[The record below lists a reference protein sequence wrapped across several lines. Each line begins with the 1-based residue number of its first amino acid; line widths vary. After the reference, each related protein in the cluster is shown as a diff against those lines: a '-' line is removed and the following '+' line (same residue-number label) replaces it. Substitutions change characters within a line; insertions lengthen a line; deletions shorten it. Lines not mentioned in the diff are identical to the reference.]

1 MLLAAYSVLISQER
15 VGAHDRAILAAQP
28 RRQPLQTGTG
38 ETRVPTYKILLH
50 CSASKRPSLQILEA
64 DDDLAAELVA
74 EDLLVAG
81 GDTIGVEVWREGWRV
96 YVRGV
101 IPLREPD

>member
-1 MLLAAYSVLISQER
+1 MQV
-15 VGAHDRAILAAQP
+15 
-28 RRQPLQTGTG
+28 
-38 ETRVPTYKILLH
+38 
-50 CSASKRPSLQILEA
+50 LEA